1 MKKTALTLL
10 GSLLAAGAMAF
21 APMSAQATELTPE
34 DRAAV
39 DEFVLGASTAFMLH
53 EVGHLIINEL
63 EIPILAREED
73 AADTIATLTLLIQD
87 EEDDAR
93 AARYLQA
100 FVTNWFLFGESEY
113 GEIADDYMADEHSLN
128 RQRAFAAVCLAHGSG
143 HPGFTEH
150 AERHGLSEGRMAKC
164 EREFES
170 AMRSFAQLLTPHLLD
185 EGAEQVGKP
194 IIVYDETETYA
205 GLKERLEAAGFLEE
219 LAELV
224 FDEIAMPRDV
234 MFGAGDC
241 GFANAFYTRTFL
253 DGNPA
258 VIFCYEMAET
268 LAEGYIDAF
277 FGENAYD
284 PSTPFED
291 LVEDAGEADDA
302 DAAARRSATCED
314 DDSMFCG
321 MRHI

>member
-1 MKKTALTLL
+1 MKNTVFALL

-21 APMSAQATELTPE
+21 APMSAQAVELSQE
-34 DRAAV
+34 ERADV
-39 DEFVLGASTAFMLH
+39 DEFVLGAATAIMLH

-87 EEDDAR
+87 EEDDER

-100 FVTNWFLFGESEY
+100 FVTNWFLFGQSEY
-113 GEIADDYMADEHSLN
+113 GAIADDYMADEHSLN

-150 AERHGLSEGRMAKC
+150 AEYHGLSEERMAKC
-164 EREFES
+164 ESEFES

-185 EGAEQVGKP
+185 NGAEQVGKA
-194 IIVYDETETYA
+194 IVSYDETEAYT
-205 GLKERLEAAGFLEE
+205 GLRERLEAADFLEE

-234 MFGAGDC
+234 IFGVGEC
-241 GFANAFYTRTFL
+241 GFANAFYIPTLVDDTP
-253 DGNPA
+253 G
-258 VIFCYEMAET
+258 VVFCYEMAET
-268 LAEGYIDAF
+268 LEEAYIDAF

-284 PSTPFED
+284 PSTPFEE
-291 LVEDAGEADDA
+291 LVEENEVDDA
-302 DAAARRSATCED
+302 AAAARRSATCKD